1 MCGTGRSTNLRS
13 PRVAKSM
20 VRSRKVSA
28 VWLTI
33 RTSARRSNVSVCASA
48 KLPVSTYRV
57 RCQIAAQSHKLRHRR
72 NRRSLISYQVPIS
85 KHSGDQFLCLSSLTR
100 KLHHAAEL
108 GDEVVANLGAT
119 GSTRQVGV
127 DLHWELSKFVWKAL
141 IYRTA
146 HIIVVRLRLLRKL
159 PEGNQ
164 VIGLNDSLLVV
175 LLLFLTSLFLLIRN
189 HK

>member
-1 MCGTGRSTNLRS
+1 VCGTGRSTNLRS

-33 RTSARRSNVSVCASA
+33 RTSARKSDLSVCASA
-48 KLPVSTYRV
+48 KLPGSTYRV
-57 RCQIAAQSHKLRHRR
+57 QCQIAAQSHKLRHRR
-72 NRRSLISYQVPIS
+72 NRRSLIPYCVPIS
-85 KHSGDQFLCLSSLTR
+85 NQSGGQFLCQSPLTS

-127 DLHWELSKFVWKAL
+127 DLH
-141 IYRTA
+141 
-146 HIIVVRLRLLRKL
+146 
-159 PEGNQ
+159 
-164 VIGLNDSLLVV
+164 
-175 LLLFLTSLFLLIRN
+175 
-189 HK
+189 